1 MQNLDLPFD
10 WHYIGQKEGRDFAKF
25 CGLRRLYELYMSAQE
40 NFLNKLFRVLSL
52 TTIGGPCTEGDS
64 IREGLW
70 HQKFTKMATSNSLSF
85 MVLFMC
91 KKHVIK
97 NKINI

>member
-1 MQNLDLPFD
+1 MGLPYCDHSRCSKSDSPEVGSKPICAMTIVRPFLD
-10 WHYIGQKEGRDFAKF
+10 G
-25 CGLRRLYELYMSAQE
+25 
-40 NFLNKLFRVLSL
+40 
-52 TTIGGPCTEGDS
+52 TEGDS

-70 HQKFTKMATSNSLSF
+70 HQKFTKMATSNSLRF

>member
-1 MQNLDLPFD
+1 MTTFDKHLSKKGMSCIERGMIMQGGASE
-10 WHYIGQKEGRDFAKF
+10 W
-25 CGLRRLYELYMSAQE
+25 
-40 NFLNKLFRVLSL
+40 RVHS
-52 TTIGGPCTEGDS
+52 TEGDS

-70 HQKFTKMATSNSLSF
+70 HQRFPKMAKSNSLSF

-97 NKINI
+97 HRINI